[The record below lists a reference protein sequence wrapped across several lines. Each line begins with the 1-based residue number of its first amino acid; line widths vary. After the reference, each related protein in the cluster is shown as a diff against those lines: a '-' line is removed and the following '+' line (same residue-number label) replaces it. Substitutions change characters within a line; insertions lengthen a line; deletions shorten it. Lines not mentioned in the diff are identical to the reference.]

1 MHDAKTVKER
11 LLGRVEEVCHFLF
24 PSGKTTGHEFC
35 VGSLQGEAGASL
47 KVELRGAK
55 AGVWKDFAS
64 GDAGDIYDLWAK
76 AKGSDFKTIFPEVCR
91 YLGITNLDRPKPKA
105 KPPAPDISAMAPMTG
120 TPAMAYLT
128 DKRGITADTLKAYR
142 VRSHKRPSDHNQDF
156 VAFYYTDSEGEP
168 VMLKSTGIKPTAE
181 GKKDIWTTAPYYTLW
196 GWWLVTARDRTIII
210 TEGEV
215 DAMSVHQLNPG
226 MPVLSLPSGA
236 SNLTW
241 IENDYDTLARFERI
255 YICTDM
261 DEPGE
266 KAAQEIAKRLGLA
279 RCYRLPIPG
288 GMKDANEVFTKDHG
302 DENFFE
308 FSTWISRAVTYDP
321 PTLRG
326 ASAFRQDV
334 KARLRREKRE
344 DECNTFVFPDIPFQL
359 RDGECTLL
367 TGYTGHGKSEGA
379 YQILTHEMAS
389 GNKTAIASYEIDA
402 SEMICNIGTQLL
414 AHKPTEDEADKIIDW
429 LDGKLWFIT
438 PKDDETK
445 AHTAADIFADFQYA
459 ASRFDC
465 TRFLVDSLM
474 FVCKKDDYEGQDLLA
489 KKCRDFGRKD
499 GRSHVILIAHAAIKK
514 GEEKVPTMS
523 DVMGSAGILAP
534 FNNVLIWWRNVAKE
548 EAMEKAL
555 EEKDEAKVKKLAGEM
570 DALLYCAKQRRTGKR
585 FKRKLWFDTVAKV
598 FRTKPADKL
607 PPMIETQPAQRELLP
622 ADEDKPF

>member
-24 PSGKTTGHEFC
+24 PAGKAVGHEFC

-47 KVELRGAK
+47 KVELRGSK

-76 AKGSDFKTIFPEVCR
+76 AKNSTFKDIFPEVCR

-105 KPPAPDISAMAPMTG
+105 KPPAPDTTALAPMTG
-120 TPAMAYLT
+120 TPALAYLT
-128 DKRGITADTLKAYR
+128 DKRGLTVETLKTYR
-142 VRSHKRPSDHNQDF
+142 VRAHRRPSDHNEDF
-156 VAFYYTDSEGEP
+156 VAFYYTDPEGEP
-168 VMLKSTGIKPTAE
+168 VMLKSTGIKPTKE

-196 GWWLVTARDRTIII
+196 GWWTVTPKDRAIVL

-215 DAMSVHQLNPG
+215 DAMTIHQLNPG

-241 IENDYDTLARFERI
+241 IENDYDALARFEKI

-279 RCYRLPIPG
+279 RCSRIPVPG
-288 GMKDANEVFTKDHG
+288 GMKDANEVLTKDHG
-302 DENFFE
+302 DEHLFE
-308 FSTWISRAVTYDP
+308 FATWMAKAFSYDP

-326 ASAFRQDV
+326 AAAFRDEL
-334 KARLRREKRE
+334 KNRLRREKRE
-344 DECNTFVFPDIPFQL
+344 DEHNTFVFPDIPFQL
-359 RDGECTLL
+359 RDGECTLM
-367 TGYTGHGKSEGA
+367 TGYTGHGKSELS
-379 YQILTHEMAS
+379 YQMLTHEMAS

-414 AHKPTEDEADKIIDW
+414 GHKPTEDEADKVIDW

-438 PKDDETK
+438 PKDDEQK
-445 AHTAADIFADFQYA
+445 SNAANDIFADFTYA
-459 ASRFDC
+459 ASRFGC

-474 FVCKKDDYEGQDLLA
+474 FICKKDDYEGQDLLA
-489 KKCRDFGRKD
+489 KKCRDFGRRD
-499 GRSHVILIAHAAIKK
+499 GRAHVILIAHAAIKK
-514 GEEKVPTMS
+514 GEEKVPNLS

-534 FNNVLIWWRNVAKE
+534 FNNVLVCWRNVEKE
-548 EAMEKAL
+548 DKVEKAVAA
-555 EEKDEAKVKKLAGEM
+555 KDDDAVKKLAADA
-570 DALLYCAKQRRTGKR
+570 DALLSCPKQRRTGKR
-585 FKRKLWFDTVAKV
+585 FRRKLWFDTAGKV
-598 FRTKPADKL
+598 FRTQPKDT
-607 PPMIETQPAQRELLP
+607 PPPIIETNPAQRELLP
-622 ADEDKPF
+622 QDEDKPF